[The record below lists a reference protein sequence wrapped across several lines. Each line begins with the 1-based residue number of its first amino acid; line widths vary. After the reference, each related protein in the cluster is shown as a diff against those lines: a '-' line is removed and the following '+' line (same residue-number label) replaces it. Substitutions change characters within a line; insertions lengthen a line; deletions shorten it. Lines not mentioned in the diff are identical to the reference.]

1 MCRPCSQATQL
12 GYSTFTWTWDAG
24 GVVVMGGRRGR
35 GGGVDGRRVEQ
46 SEQPLRTKKMV
57 SSDALSKTS
66 ARGARV
72 SSGCTPAP
80 VSCPRRRVF
89 ADIIAY
95 GWTTTTQCPPINAVP
110 SVRSPGRQRNQRST
124 NVQPIRDQPID

>member
-1 MCRPCSQATQL
+1 
-12 GYSTFTWTWDAG
+12 
-24 GVVVMGGRRGR
+24 MGGR
-35 GGGVDGRRVEQ
+35 GGGGGRVEQ
-46 SEQPLRTKKMV
+46 SEQPLRKKMV

-72 SSGCTPAP
+72 SSGCTPAT

-95 GWTTTTQCPPINAVP
+95 EWTTQCPPINAVT

-124 NVQPIRDQPID
+124 DVQPIRDQPID